1 MSEPRPAPTSEKQ
14 TGLSATASDAVSPKT
29 ADNVVTSDQ
38 QAMSDSSNDL
48 APAKEEWVTGIK
60 LWLLMTPLCFT
71 FFLVLLDVSII
82 ATVSTLI
89 ILVSLRLESDFLFR
103 PSLKSP
109 TNSNPF
115 LTWDGMALHISWPA
129 LHCSH

>member
-1 MSEPRPAPTSEKQ
+1 MSEPRPASTSEKP
-14 TGLSATASDAVSPKT
+14 TGLSTTASDSNSPKT

-38 QAMSDSSNDL
+38 QAKSDSSNDQ

-82 ATVSTLI
+82 ATVS
-89 ILVSLRLESDFLFR
+89 
-103 PSLKSP
+103 
-109 TNSNPF
+109 NNPGF
-115 LTWDGMALHISWPA
+115 SKT
-129 LHCSH
+129 